1 MLRLIGAG
9 FALLI
14 AGIIYFLIT
23 LRRKRAELNGCPQP
37 PMTNW
42 LLGHLEI
49 AGECRRIFPR
59 EAHMHNWARYMQ
71 KKYNMGDFFYVDWWP
86 LGPRWLFMS
95 DPELISQYVTT
106 TQNLPKSPLE
116 TGFLDIFLGDSN
128 MVSIGGEKW
137 KTQRSMF
144 NPGFSA
150 AHLMT
155 LVPYIVDSSLIFC
168 DVMHEKAKSNQLFAL
183 ENAGTHLTIDIIG
196 KVVLDS
202 DFDSQKALHPI
213 VETFR
218 ARAPLMPS
226 QQSVLDITWLEFPRR
241 FKLWRNQ
248 RELDRLIGEELDRKM
263 AARFASQNGHANGA
277 MGKPS
282 TKDRKRSVVDLA
294 LDAYEKQFP
303 DQRFK
308 PGQTMNKFFRSTCI
322 DSMKTFIFAGHDTT
336 ASTIAYVFYLLHT
349 HPQVHDKMV
358 AELDTVFGLGA
369 TTSQIADKIKE
380 DPYITN
386 NLPYMLAV
394 IKETLRLFP
403 PASTLR
409 MATTPGL
416 VFPMPG
422 EPTKKMP
429 LSGFDVWP
437 IVALVHRNEKFFP
450 EPLKFVPERFL
461 PNQTPYPDSLLH
473 TPAGKDA
480 WRPFEKGPRSCIGEQ
495 LAILETKII
504 LALAVKDFD
513 FVAEYSDGPIHA
525 CTPIETADELPPKA
539 DKREKG
545 EKVMTTIEGHQ
556 CYQILLG
563 AAKPAGGMPGRMSL
577 RSKA

>member
-1 MLRLIGAG
+1 MLQIIGV
-9 FALLI
+9 ALALVA
-14 AGIIYFLIT
+14 AGIVYFLIT
-23 LRRKRAELNGCPQP
+23 LRKKRAELNGCPQP

-49 AGECRRIFPR
+49 AGECRRIFPNQ
-59 EAHMHNWARYMQ
+59 AHVHNWARYIQ

-106 TQNLPKSPLE
+106 AQNLPKSILE
-116 TGFLDIFLGDSN
+116 TAFLDKFLGDSN
-128 MVSIGGEKW
+128 MVSIEGEKW

-144 NPGFSA
+144 NPGFST

-155 LVPYIVDSSLIFC
+155 LVPYIVDSSLVFC
-168 DVMHEKAKSNQLFAL
+168 DVINQKAKTNHLFQL
-183 ENAGTHLTIDIIG
+183 EGVGTHLTIDIIG

-218 ARAPLMPS
+218 ARAPLMPA
-226 QQSVLDITWLEFPRR
+226 QQAVLDTTWIEFRRR
-241 FKLWRNQ
+241 FRLWRNG

-263 AARFASQNGHANGA
+263 AARFTSQNGHANGSA
-277 MGKPS
+277 TKPPS
-282 TKDRKRSVVDLA
+282 KDRKRSVVDLA

-308 PGQTMNKFFRSTCI
+308 PGQPMNKFFRSTCI

-336 ASTIAYVFYLLHT
+336 ASTIAYIFYFLHT
-349 HPQVHDKMV
+349 HPTVHDKMA
-358 AELDTVFGLGA
+358 AELDSVFGPGA
-369 TTSQIADKIKE
+369 SATEIADRIKS
-380 DPYITN
+380 DSYITN

-409 MATTPGL
+409 FTSTPGL

-429 LSGFDVWP
+429 LSGYDIWP
-437 IVALVHRNEKFFP
+437 IIALVHRNEKFFP

-473 TPAGKDA
+473 TPTGKDA

-495 LAILETKII
+495 LAMLETKVI
-504 LALAVKDFD
+504 LALTVKDFD
-513 FVAEYSDGPIHA
+513 FVAEYDNGPIHSCA
-525 CTPIETADELPPKA
+525 PVESADELPGKA
-539 DKREKG
+539 DRRDKG
-545 EKVMTTIEGHQ
+545 EEV
-556 CYQILLG
+556 
-563 AAKPAGGMPGRMSL
+563 
-577 RSKA
+577 